1 MSIFFT
7 SSFSTPVFTQE
18 LQNILVIG
26 GCQSSSQYNN
36 WILYMVL
43 SCGRRM
49 LLQHTF
55 FMLPNKP
62 AVTMQYQ
69 MHCWSVKLPTTQCLY
84 IIECFQILMQ
94 LRVSRFF
101 VVVVYTFFLFTLL
114 YLAIFFF
121 NLLNDFFPPMLCAAT
136 SKIMDTSFL
145 LIGLYVM
152 PDSNRIYFELMF
164 IPPICGLTIK

>member
-1 MSIFFT
+1 
-7 SSFSTPVFTQE
+7 
-18 LQNILVIG
+18 
-26 GCQSSSQYNN
+26 
-36 WILYMVL
+36 
-43 SCGRRM
+43 
-49 LLQHTF
+49 
-55 FMLPNKP
+55 
-62 AVTMQYQ
+62 
-69 MHCWSVKLPTTQCLY
+69 
-84 IIECFQILMQ
+84 MQ

-121 NLLNDFFPPMLCAAT
+121 NLLNDFFSPMLCAAT

>member
-55 FMLPNKP
+55 FHVAQQTGSYNAIPN
-62 AVTMQYQ
+62 ALLVSETTNYTMPVHNW
-69 MHCWSVKLPTTQCLY
+69 MFSNINAAKSL
-84 IIECFQILMQ
+84 
-94 LRVSRFF
+94 
-101 VVVVYTFFLFTLL
+101 FLFTLL

>member
-1 MSIFFT
+1 MEDAKAPHNIIIGYCTWYSL
-7 SSFSTPVFTQE
+7 VGDE
-18 LQNILVIG
+18 CYCNIL
-26 GCQSSSQYNN
+26 
-36 WILYMVL
+36 
-43 SCGRRM
+43 
-49 LLQHTF
+49 F

-121 NLLNDFFPPMLCAAT
+121 NLLNDVFYPMLCAAT
-136 SKIMDTSFL
+136 SRIMDTSFL

>member
-55 FMLPNKP
+55 FHVAQQTGSYNAIPN
-62 AVTMQYQ
+62 ALLVSETTNYTMPV
-69 MHCWSVKLPTTQCLY
+69 H
-84 IIECFQILMQ
+84 
-94 LRVSRFF
+94 
-101 VVVVYTFFLFTLL
+101 
-114 YLAIFFF
+114 
-121 NLLNDFFPPMLCAAT
+121 N
-136 SKIMDTSFL
+136 
-145 LIGLYVM
+145 
-152 PDSNRIYFELMF
+152 
-164 IPPICGLTIK
+164 

>member
-1 MSIFFT
+1 MEDAKAPHNIIIGYCTWYSL
-7 SSFSTPVFTQE
+7 VGDE
-18 LQNILVIG
+18 CYCNIL
-26 GCQSSSQYNN
+26 
-36 WILYMVL
+36 
-43 SCGRRM
+43 
-49 LLQHTF
+49 F

-121 NLLNDFFPPMLCAAT
+121 NLLNDVFYPMLCAAT
-136 SKIMDTSFL
+136 SRIMDTSFL

-152 PDSNRIYFELMF
+152 PDSNRIYFWTNVFTSHLWF
-164 IPPICGLTIK
+164 DNQIGIHCLTRLD